1 MPSDEYYLTLAE
13 SVAEGSKCERRKVGA
28 VIVDQEGRIV
38 STGFNGQPRGV
49 PNKCEDGETLPTVL
63 HAELNAILF
72 SRRSLKGCKL
82 YVTMSPCLHCASCII
97 QSGITEVVFKDLYR
111 ITAGIEF
118 LNSAGVA
125 TTQHE
130 SNSI

>member
-1 MPSDEYYLTLAE
+1 MPSDSFYMGLAE
-13 SVAEGSKCERRKVGA
+13 SVAAGSKCERRQVGA
-28 VIVDQEGRIV
+28 VIVDEDGRIV

-49 PNKCEDGETLPTVL
+49 PNKCEDENTLPTVI

-97 QSGITEVVFKDLYR
+97 QSGIIEVVFKEPYR

-118 LNSAGVA
+118 LNSAGII
-125 TTQHE
+125 TRQYEH
-130 SNSI
+130 